1 MDPPNRRFHRIR
13 QFEEGFIRPIVYYG
27 TQQATNVLQNAFDV
41 LSPDPEIVWDDAAQ
55 AIQDA
60 QQFGRTAFG
69 IGSAAAGLIPEVSS
83 YFSSSRPD
91 SDRPRKRLR
100 GNDWLKLS
108 PPGQS
113 PNLSKSPANS
123 GGSTFPL
130 SLYSAG
136 LRKADRWTKS
146 LKWFRTRLLLRSR
159 ARKRTR
165 GFRARSAAR
174 QASRRVDKLQRYTRK
189 LQRTWRTSEFKFRLR
204 QLAKAKRQL
213 WLARRR
219 ARKYGR

>member
-1 MDPPNRRFHRIR
+1 MNPHLNPNRRFHRLR
-13 QFEEGFIRPIVYYG
+13 QFEYGFVRPIVYNTIQTG
-27 TQQATNVLQNAFDV
+27 SRLINDAFES

-83 YFSSSRPD
+83 YFTSSRQE

-108 PPGQS
+108 PPG
-113 PNLSKSPANS
+113 NSPAL
-123 GGSTFPL
+123 STPASSTLPL
-130 SLYSAG
+130 SAYSQG
-136 LRKADRWTKS
+136 IRKGDRWVKN
-146 LKWFRTRLLLRSR
+146 LKWFRTRLLIRSR
-159 ARKRTR
+159 AKRRTR
-165 GFRARSAAR
+165 GSRARSAAR
-174 QASRRVDKLQRYTRK
+174 SASRRVDKLQRYTRK
-189 LQRTWRTSEFKFRLR
+189 LQRSWRTSEFKYRLK
-204 QLAKAKRQL
+204 QLARAKSRLWKARH
-213 WLARRR
+213 R